1 MPTTLPQWTK
11 DLDDLF
17 VNTWYEIR
25 AQVIDNVSTATVLAF
40 ALRQFGSMKT
50 QIGSEIVTDTV
61 GYGQKAVQRFG
72 RGSTLT
78 QTIIPLDTM
87 AEWDWAYFTADVNR
101 SLIDDSTNAGKFKI
115 KDYLMRRLEAARTAL
130 VEGFDDFCFQW
141 QKYYISSEKNQPN
154 GIYDICPNATAES
167 AVGTGRA
174 SDSKVSGTTNG
185 KITRANPWWK
195 NWTMANG
202 ATASSTAQD
211 VLKNAGPTNEP
222 YSLNLVPDMRHMF
235 NKIRS
240 NQEAPNF
247 ILMDGDIYEA
257 YEDEAEDKR
266 QIVASRFTREAI
278 DLGFD
283 AYTFK
288 GSTMSYS
295 DKLTGSLHV
304 FMLNMNYVN
313 CWYDPNLW
321 YDMDEWKS
329 TPLQFDKV
337 AFIVSKTTGLT
348 TPQPRRHGV
357 MEYAN

>member
-25 AQVIDNVSTATVLAF
+25 AQVIDNVSTATILAF

-50 QIGSEIVTDTV
+50 QVGSEIVTRTV
-61 GYGQKAVQRFG
+61 GYGQKSVQRFG

-101 SLIDDSTNAGKFKI
+101 SLIDDSNNAGVFKI

-130 VEGFDDFCFQW
+130 VEGFDSFCFQW

-154 GIYDICPNATAES
+154 GIYDICPNATAED

-174 SDSKVSGTTNG
+174 SDSKASGTTNG

-195 NWTMANG
+195 NWTMADG
-202 ATASSTAQD
+202 ATASSAAQD
-211 VLKNAGPTNEP
+211 VLFNAGPTNEP
-222 YSLNLVPDMRHMF
+222 FSLNLVPDMRHMF
-235 NKIRS
+235 NRIRN

-247 ILMDGDIYEA
+247 ILMDNDIYEA

-266 QIVASRFTREAI
+266 QIVQSRFTREAI

-288 GSTMSYS
+288 GATMSYS
-295 DKLTGSLHV
+295 DKLSGTKHIFL
-304 FMLNMNYVN
+304 LNMNHVE
-313 CWYDPNLW
+313 CVYDPNLW

-337 AFIVSKTTGLT
+337 AFIVSKTTGMIT
-348 TPQPRRHGV
+348 AQPRRHGV
-357 MEYAN
+357 MEYVS